1 MILLVHLFVTSIFDC
16 SAFSLRTA
24 VTKNYVLRLLCS
36 WGRNPRAVVARPSFG
51 MWRMVARTCNEQ
63 KEKGYVA
70 DVMGAR
76 SSNMMTT
83 RRRFG

>member
-1 MILLVHLFVTSIFDC
+1 M
-16 SAFSLRTA
+16 
-24 VTKNYVLRLLCS
+24 
-36 WGRNPRAVVARPSFG
+36 ARPSFG

-76 SSNMMTT
+76 SSNMTT
-83 RRRFG
+83 RRRFGEH